1 MKIIFLDVD
10 GVINS
15 EDYAVY
21 RYETKQFNK
30 DQFIDERAV
39 AFLNYLID
47 QTGAK
52 VVLSSSWRNDVPRT
66 LEMMRRNG
74 FQYDFFDFTPYLESC
89 HRGSEIQAWIDNYE
103 KDHEPLES
111 YVIIDDDNDIL
122 DGQEKNF
129 VQCNF
134 IHGLTSVDCYKAIGI
149 LNNGIEETNE
159 NENFVPVVEVSTEL
173 IDNIIKYCE
182 AQAIYDKLGSYGD
195 FYYKLKQIRK

>member
-1 MKIIFLDVD
+1 MKVIFLDID

-21 RYETKQFNK
+21 RHEASQFNK
-30 DQFIDERAV
+30 DEFIDERAV
-39 AFLNYLID
+39 AFLNYLIG

-74 FQYDFFDFTPYLESC
+74 FQYDFFDFTPYLESR
-89 HRGSEIQAWIDNYE
+89 HRGNEIQAWIDNYE

-111 YVIIDDDNDIL
+111 YVILDDDNDIV

-149 LNNGIEETNE
+149 LNNDIEETNE
-159 NENFVPVVEVSTEL
+159 NKNFVPAVEVSTEL

>member
-1 MKIIFLDVD
+1 MKIAFLDID

-47 QTGAK
+47 QTEAK
-52 VVLSSSWRNDVPRT
+52 VVLSSSWRGSFEETENR
-66 LEMMRRNG
+66 LKAAG
-74 FQYDFFDFTPYLESC
+74 FKYEFFDKTPYLGSR
-89 HRGSEIQAWIDNYE
+89 HRGSEIKAWIEEYE
-103 KDHEPLES
+103 KNNEPLES

-122 DGQEKNF
+122 EDQEKNF

-149 LNNGIEETNE
+149 LNNDIEETNE
-159 NENFVPVVEVSTEL
+159 KENFVPAVEVSTEL

-182 AQAIYDKLGSYGD
+182 AQAIYDKLGPYGD

>member
-1 MKIIFLDVD
+1 MKIAFLDID

-47 QTGAK
+47 QTEAK
-52 VVLSSSWRNDVPRT
+52 VVLSSSWRGSFDET
-66 LEMMRRNG
+66 LERLKVAG
-74 FQYDFFDFTPYLESC
+74 FKYDFFDKTPYLESR

-122 DGQEKNF
+122 EDQEKNF

-149 LNNGIEETNE
+149 LNNDIEETNE
-159 NENFVPVVEVSTEL
+159 NENFVPAVEVSTEL

-182 AQAIYDKLGSYGD
+182 AQAIYDKLGPYGD